1 MGLTEF
7 LTTNEVSIPLM
18 QVVSY
23 MFFSSICFFLRKYK
37 LGLMISFTY
46 VFNWGFLHGSANFVD
61 MMGKPTVGLFVYL
74 ASGLMMSILVVY
86 GFFREE

>member
-7 LTTNEVSIPLM
+7 LTTNEFSVPLM

-23 MFFSSICFFLRKYK
+23 MFFSTICFFLRKYK

-46 VFNWGFLHGSANFVD
+46 VFNWGFLHGSANFVN
-61 MMGKPTVGLFVYL
+61 MMGEPTVGLFAYL
-74 ASGLMMSILVVY
+74 GSGLMMSILVVY